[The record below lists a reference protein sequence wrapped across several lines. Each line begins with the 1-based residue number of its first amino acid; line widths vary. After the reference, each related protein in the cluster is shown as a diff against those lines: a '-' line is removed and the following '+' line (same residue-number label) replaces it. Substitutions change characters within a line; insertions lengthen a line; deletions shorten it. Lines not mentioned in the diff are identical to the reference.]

1 MIAHARVGDYLSNT
15 CRHCNRIVRSR
26 VVRKSVKL
34 ARTRLVVRDV
44 LVDECPDCG
53 HMISIAADSIEQMRE
68 AGSWK

>member
-1 MIAHARVGDYLSNT
+1 MYSNHNIGDFISNT
-15 CRHCNRIVRSR
+15 CRHCNRLVRSK

-53 HMISIAADSIEQMRE
+53 HMISIMSDSVEQIRE
-68 AGSWK
+68 ASSWK

>member
-1 MIAHARVGDYLSNT
+1 MLANPQVGDLMSNT
-15 CRHCNRIVRSR
+15 CRHCNRIVKSR
-26 VVRKSVKL
+26 LVRKSVAL

-53 HMISIAADSIEQMRE
+53 HMISIQPESFEQRRE